1 VSSERRGHD
10 GRLPIKGLHM
20 KRVIFAVSM
29 LLTSAATWATPF
41 QGTYDVDVNTQ
52 DPGLV
57 VEATPATG
65 SLAFDL
71 DVDEQ
76 TDWISL
82 FRISTRETTVNADD
96 QHALQV
102 SIDFD
107 FVEPESFGGTS
118 YGRTEGV
125 SLFWG
130 LVQYGAL
137 TWANGGY
144 NSLYF
149 GDTGILDVFLQD
161 VTFGGG
167 FLGLNGSSA
176 TVKGKFF
183 FRQATGGSG
192 PGPITV
198 PEPAALTLLG
208 AGLLIVGFVWRRRR
222 KSA

>member
-1 VSSERRGHD
+1 
-10 GRLPIKGLHM
+10 M
-20 KRVIFAVSM
+20 KRVILAVSW
-29 LLTSAATWATPF
+29 LLTGGTAWATPF
-41 QGTYDVDVNTQ
+41 QGTYQVDVNTE

-57 VEATPATG
+57 VNATPASG
-65 SLAFDL
+65 DL
-71 DVDEQ
+71 DFDIDENEQ
-76 TDWISL
+76 TDWIPL
-82 FRISTRETTVNADD
+82 FRISTRETTVNSDD
-96 QHALQV
+96 EHALQV

-107 FVEPESFGGTS
+107 FVRPENFGGTAS
-118 YGRTEGV
+118 GHSQGV

-149 GDTGILDVFLQD
+149 GDTGILDVLLQD

-167 FLGLNGSSA
+167 FFGLNDHAA
-176 TVKGKFF
+176 TVNGRFF
-183 FRQATGGSG
+183 FRRAPG

-198 PEPAALTLLG
+198 PEPAVLTLLG
-208 AGLLIVGFVWRRRR
+208 AGLLIVGFIWRRRR